1 MPDKNQELILHGVY
15 NTLYN
20 ATTRP
25 EFKFVVTRYFI
36 DEWVPLLGPSL
47 AWLVVGL
54 RQQCFWNHR
63 RDWCIVDKATLSQDT
78 ALNQR
83 TIERCLKR
91 PLSRWFVLE
100 VTHRYRYR
108 SHLGKK
114 VRDKN
119 RYQLLLDEPLSPR
132 HQLGLA
138 RLLETHLPSSMD
150 SLDAAL
156 AVLDILLDT
165 PHLTDKISYT
175 GEIPKNLQRRTI
187 LELVEAAAAV
197 SLRRHAHDE
206 RVVTIDQRCARL
218 YNQIVQPNKIYVGW
232 QYFRQ
237 EWVPL
242 LGHALAWLV
251 IYLRRHCF
259 WDETSGELRDTI
271 HCFKKELA
279 AAIGQTT
286 RNLANLMDNP
296 HISLFFSTQS
306 PDDEAGSSRPAH
318 KNSRNS
324 PTTYRA
330 RLVDEP
336 LTPAD
341 QHHLAEALRSQLEGE
356 LYGRDP
362 ENGQLNLFPIFDRL
376 SSNRQNFAYG
386 HLAEITPPSS
396 RQECR
401 SDNDAAE
408 KMPQQDTFPDGKNA
422 VTGSKDSQI
431 LPEKETIPKKEHP
444 AVEKHKTGV
453 NLILDD
459 LAVQEPTRSRLLA
472 NPNLTVATIGAWFLY
487 AETQPGLR
495 NPHSYVIKRL
505 LANDPPP
512 EAFLAFA
519 ELTDDTW
526 HLFEKSADRLRQGRR
541 VPAQLSPDLLDTFIS
556 WTEIYAGLDP
566 AVVRPALSLQA
577 APSLPRRGANLAGSS
592 PDETEVAPEVESAGA
607 LWQAT
612 LNQLQLQM
620 TKQTFNTWLKQT
632 SVLSYR
638 DDQFL
643 IGTKTS
649 HAKDWL
655 ENRLI
660 NVVER
665 TLSEVV
671 GKPTRVSFAVLEGN
685 D

>member
-1 MPDKNQELILHGVY
+1 MPDKNQKLILHGVY

-25 EFKFVVTRYFI
+25 DFKFVVTRYFI

-63 RDWCIVDKATLSQDT
+63 RDWCIIDKATLSQDT

-83 TIERCLKR
+83 TIERCLKK

-100 VTHRYRYR
+100 VAHRYRYR

-138 RLLETHLPSSMD
+138 QLLKDLTPSHID

-156 AVLDILLDT
+156 VALEALLDI

-175 GEIPKNLQRRTI
+175 GDIPKDLQRRTI
-187 LELVEAAAAV
+187 IELVEETAAV
-197 SLRRHAHDE
+197 DFRHYATDE
-206 RVVTIDQRCARL
+206 RVITIDQRCAQL
-218 YNQIVQPNKIYVGW
+218 YNRIVQPNKIYVGW
-232 QYFRQ
+232 QYFRL

-242 LGHALAWLV
+242 LGHALAWIV

-259 WDETSGELRDTI
+259 WDDTSGELRDTI
-271 HCFKKELA
+271 HCFKKEMA
-279 AAIGQTT
+279 AAIGQTS

-296 HISLFFSTQS
+296 HTSLFFSIMP
-306 PDDEAGSSRPAH
+306 PDYAAEGDRPVR
-318 KNSRNS
+318 KVSRNS
-324 PTTYRA
+324 ATLYQT

-341 QHHLAEALRSQLEGE
+341 QQHVAEALRSQLQGE
-356 LYGRDP
+356 VYGRNP

-386 HLAEITPPSS
+386 HLAEITPESNQ
-396 RQECR
+396 QECR
-401 SDNDAAE
+401 SDTGTE
-408 KMPQQDTFPDGKNA
+408 EILPQHEERYTGKNA
-422 VTGSKDSQI
+422 ATLSKDS
-431 LPEKETIPKKEHP
+431 LLLSNKKEIQAKQYQ
-444 AVEKHKTGV
+444 AVEIDQKGV
-453 NLILDD
+453 RLILDD

-472 NPNLTVATIGAWFLY
+472 NPNLTVSRIGAWFLY

-512 EAFLAFA
+512 AEFLAFA
-519 ELTDDTW
+519 ELSDYTW
-526 HLFEKSADRLRQGRR
+526 QLFEESTDRLRLGQ
-541 VPAQLSPDLLDTFIS
+541 PISTQISPDLLDIFIS
-556 WTEIYAGLDP
+556 WADVYGRLDP
-566 AVVRPALSLQA
+566 ATTRISLLHNVAREKSDLAESTVEKPEAVAELEA
-577 APSLPRRGANLAGSS
+577 A
-592 PDETEVAPEVESAGA
+592 DA
-607 LWQAT
+607 LWQAS
-612 LNQLQLQM
+612 LDQLQLQM

-643 IGTKTS
+643 ISTKTT

-655 ENRLI
+655 ENRLV

-671 GKPTRVSFAVLEGN
+671 GKPTRVRFAVQGPN
-685 D
+685 K